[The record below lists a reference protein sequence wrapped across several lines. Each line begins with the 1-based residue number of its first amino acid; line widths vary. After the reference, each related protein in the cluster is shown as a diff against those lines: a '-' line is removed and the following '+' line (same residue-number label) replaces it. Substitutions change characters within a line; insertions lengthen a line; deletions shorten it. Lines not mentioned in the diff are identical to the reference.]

1 MCVCEGGGGGVC
13 KINIRAAKY
22 GHSKRVLS
30 PKNTTATHSGL
41 PGFTS
46 SSFSLHGGVAEIK
59 FSGLVGKCL
68 CCGLLLDL
76 SQTVLSMEQRTRK
89 WYIGATQSWTVSPN
103 RELDPRPI
111 QRDSNTNFLAS
122 SHTISSSAA
131 IGSWLWFGP
140 PDVIIWPLCFHVVCF
155 SFL

>member
-1 MCVCEGGGGGVC
+1 MGGGVC

-76 SQTVLSMEQRTRK
+76 SQTALSMEQRTRK
-89 WYIGATQSWTVSPN
+89 WYTGATQSWTVSPN

-111 QRDSNTNFLAS
+111 QRDSNTNWRQ
-122 SHTISSSAA
+122 SHNIVLGSDWFVAMIWSA
-131 IGSWLWFGP
+131 GCYYLTFVFP
-140 PDVIIWPLCFHVVCF
+140 RRLLLFFVDLVK
-155 SFL
+155 